1 MSWEK
6 KIILHFVF
14 CLKCPL
20 MLNEGF
26 PNILD
31 FLLRRYRFQRLTKS
45 GEMFYFVT
53 LTTCSIPTFALWL
66 IVLFNFD
73 YYKNNIRNIL
83 WRVIRFYFEI
93 RIPVISASKM
103 CSSLMNLIFDFKIS
117 WYSTLTFFSNK
128 MSKPSNYLCSITT

>member
-1 MSWEK
+1 MLYKK

-53 LTTCSIPTFALWL
+53 LTTCSIPMFALWL

-83 WRVIRFYFEI
+83 WRVIWFYFEI

-103 CSSLMNLIFDFKIS
+103 CSNFMIWSLIWKYRDIAPLLS
-117 WYSTLTFFSNK
+117 SLTKLLSL
-128 MSKPSNYLCSITT
+128 PTICVV